1 MFATNRQWI
10 RYKSPSYPDPNSFE
24 FSRKKS
30 TADVAP
36 LFSEGS
42 RCIDCPGE
50 MLQGSQESTCRLGC
64 KSPLRYPNRHRGV
77 HLFGFV
83 LQLHIAPRCPT
94 NRHHGF
100 FYKKS
105 FCKRPPKYKR
115 LQIAM
120 LYEEGIYHETMRT
133 FLGKTWRSHSFWK

>member
-1 MFATNRQWI
+1 MVFSHFYKSPVFATNRQWI

-50 MLQGSQESTCRLGC
+50 MLQGSQESTCRLGY

-100 FYKKS
+100 FIK
-105 FCKRPPKYKR
+105 
-115 LQIAM
+115 
-120 LYEEGIYHETMRT
+120 
-133 FLGKTWRSHSFWK
+133 SHSAKDLQNINAYKSPCYMKKVYTMKP